1 MDTFAAQPDPDILGR
16 RVREMIDAGK
26 LNAARAVLAA
36 LGRLAP
42 PGPATAELGA
52 RLALAAGQLD
62 RAAAELDVAV
72 AAAPTHAGLRR
83 LRADV
88 RHRRG
93 EHVPAAID
101 AAEAVALDPRDPSG
115 KAILGV
121 LMTELGRP
129 ADAVACLAE
138 AVDAEPANAAFV
150 EALAAAQ
157 AAGGDT
163 ERAGATLAAGIARI
177 PGRVELRNAA
187 VLMAIRRRD
196 FPAAHALAEAA
207 RQIGV
212 ADACLFGL
220 LGHTLSCLG
229 RHEEATEAYDAALKL
244 GPHDP
249 YVRHLVA
256 ASGALPGA
264 DRAPSPYV
272 RAVFEGYADRFE
284 RHLVALGYRIPGRF
298 RAVLQCLS
306 PWTDGGDC
314 GPTLDLGCG
323 TGFVGLAVH
332 DLPIGPL
339 HGVDLA
345 PRMLAR
351 AAAKGIYASLR
362 EADVLTVL
370 AEPEPAYGLILAADV
385 LCYFGTL
392 DPLLTAAHARLRPG
406 GLMLVSAESPAAEE
420 TAPPPWRLGRQGRY
434 AHTEAYLRAAAE
446 AAGFVVRALDA
457 ETQRFEN
464 DLPVPGLLAVLAR
477 Q

>member
-1 MDTFAAQPDPDILGR
+1 MDTIVAAPDPEILRR
-16 RVREMIDAGK
+16 RVREMIDDGK

-36 LGRLAP
+36 LRRLSP
-42 PGPATAELGA
+42 PGPATAELAA

-62 RAAAELDVAV
+62 QAAAELDAAV
-72 AAAPTHAGLRR
+72 ADAPAHAGLRR

-93 EHVPAAID
+93 QHVPAAID
-101 AAEAVALDPRDPSG
+101 AAEAVALDPREPSG

-138 AVDAEPANAAFV
+138 AVAAEPGNPSFV

-163 ERAGATLAAGIARI
+163 ARAAATLAAGIARA

-187 VLMAIRRRD
+187 VLLAIRRRD
-196 FPAAHALAEAA
+196 FDAARSLAEDA
-207 RQIGV
+207 RRIGV
-212 ADACLFGL
+212 TDASLFGL
-220 LGHTLSCLG
+220 LGHALSCLG
-229 RHEEATEAYDAALKL
+229 RHDDATEAYDAALKL

-256 ASGALPGA
+256 ASGALPGS

-284 RHLVALGYRIPGRF
+284 PHLVALGYRIPGLF
-298 RAVLQCLS
+298 RAVLLRLA
-306 PWTDGGDC
+306 PWATAGGSA
-314 GPTLDLGCG
+314 GPALDLGCG
-323 TGFVGLAVH
+323 TGLVGLAIH
-332 DLPIGPL
+332 DLPVLPL

-345 PRMLAR
+345 PRMLAH

-362 EADVLTVL
+362 EADILTAL
-370 AEPEPAYGLILAADV
+370 AEPGPEYGLVLAADV
-385 LCYFGTL
+385 LCYFGAL
-392 DPLLTAAHARLRPG
+392 DPVLGAAHARLRPG
-406 GLMLVSAESPAAEE
+406 GVMLVSAESPMPGQD
-420 TAPPPWRLGRQGRY
+420 TPPWQLGRQGRY
-434 AHTEAYLRAAAE
+434 AHTAGYLRAQAQ
-446 AAGFVVRALDA
+446 AAGFAVRELTA

-464 DLPVPGLLAVLAR
+464 DAPVPGLFAVLAR
-477 Q
+477 A